1 MGTGTRLRAGIQRNR
16 GSILGTGKIFS
27 LLKIVHMW
35 RGIHPTS
42 YSMRSEGLSL
52 GKKAAGA

>member
-1 MGTGTRLRAGIQRNR
+1 MGTETRLRAGIQRKL
-16 GSILGTGKIFS
+16 GSILDTGKRFS
-27 LLKIVHMW
+27 LLQIAYMW

-42 YSMRSEGLSL
+42 YSMRADGLFL